1 MSRSPRTG
9 RALTD
14 WLARHLLGPAQ
25 VGDSRE
31 PARPTTEQ
39 EHAREQELRS
49 TLVRVQDANGRTYLV
64 ERSATQP
71 DERDV

>member
-1 MSRSPRTG
+1 MTRSPRTG
-9 RALTD
+9 HAMTD

-31 PARPTTEQ
+31 PARPATPDEQ
-39 EHAREQELRS
+39 AREQELRS

-64 ERSATQP
+64 ERPADPQP
-71 DERDV
+71 

>member
-9 RALTD
+9 RTLTD

-39 EHAREQELRS
+39 EQAREHELRS

-64 ERSATQP
+64 ERP
-71 DERDV
+71 DAGTDELRG